1 MPPPPPPPPPKKN
14 KKSLGPLLNLVQALS
29 SSFVMGAQ
37 LANIIGILYVG
48 LPPVRPG
55 FDSWQGSDPCAIN
68 EKSLLSPR
76 IFNKPVTLRTS
87 ANPIRIAYRNVW
99 RFVWKK

>member
-1 MPPPPPPPPPKKN
+1 MPLPPKK
-14 KKSLGPLLNLVQALS
+14 LGPATQLGPSLVYS

-48 LPPVRPG
+48 LPPVWPG
-55 FDSWQGSDPCAIN
+55 FDSWQGSDLCAIN

-76 IFNKPVTLRTS
+76 IFK
-87 ANPIRIAYRNVW
+87 
-99 RFVWKK
+99 